1 MKDSHGLGILTY
13 SASTSLCAYKVEPP
27 YTERYVRWCE
37 RLATQIMGSLLLD
50 YNFYI
55 RKFLYCGSLFFSL
68 RTYPGRTASAF
79 PTILTLHS
87 NRKRVKIK
95 YHKSDINSSKR
106 LMFLTINGKRR
117 LTYTVDN
124 YNRLTL

>member
-1 MKDSHGLGILTY
+1 MQCDTGFTI
-13 SASTSLCAYKVEPP
+13 V
-27 YTERYVRWCE
+27 
-37 RLATQIMGSLLLD
+37 II
-50 YNFYI
+50 F
-55 RKFLYCGSLFFSL
+55 YCGSLFFSL
-68 RTYPGRTASAF
+68 RIYPGRTASAF

-106 LMFLTINGKRR
+106 RMFLIINGKRR

>member
-1 MKDSHGLGILTY
+1 MQRDTGFTI
-13 SASTSLCAYKVEPP
+13 V
-27 YTERYVRWCE
+27 
-37 RLATQIMGSLLLD
+37 II
-50 YNFYI
+50 F
-55 RKFLYCGSLFFSL
+55 YCGSLFFSL
-68 RTYPGRTASAF
+68 RTYPGRTVSGY

-106 LMFLTINGKRR
+106 RMFLIINGKRR